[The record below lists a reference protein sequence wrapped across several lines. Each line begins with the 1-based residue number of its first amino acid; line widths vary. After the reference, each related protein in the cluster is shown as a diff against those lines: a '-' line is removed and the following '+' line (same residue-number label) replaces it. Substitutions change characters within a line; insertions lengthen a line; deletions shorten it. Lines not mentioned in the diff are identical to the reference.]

1 MAQSAPISERTQS
14 TVRAMTDA
22 QLQEYRTAIEV
33 EHRRRSS
40 RQVSEDVP
48 EKDRDKQAL
57 YTAVCT
63 AVSIAS
69 GDINRKTAP
78 LFVFLR
84 NDQNKRELNA
94 CRAYMAALELRVM
107 GDEPLV
113 LNDRIK
119 LYQTFANLTCRH
131 LSGVPG
137 LLMLHERMVLKQHAK
152 FASILNNAYPG
163 YGMTKPGWQLLFC
176 GRRLKYEEATPD

>member
-1 MAQSAPISERTQS
+1 MSAPISERTQS

-33 EHRRRSS
+33 EHRRRNS
-40 RQVSEDVP
+40 RQVSEDAP
-48 EKDRDKQAL
+48 DKDRDKQAL
-57 YTAVCT
+57 YNAVCN

-69 GDINRKTAP
+69 GDINRKVAP

-84 NDQNKRELNA
+84 NDQNRKALND
-94 CRAYMAALELRVM
+94 CRDYMSAIVQRVM

-119 LYQTFANLTCRH
+119 LYQTFASLTCRH

-137 LLMLHERMVLKQHAK
+137 LSVLHERMVLGQHAK

-163 YGMTKPGWQLLFC
+163 YG
-176 GRRLKYEEATPD
+176 